1 LRRWRVHRPASPTG
15 LLFPTR
21 TGLPVY
27 SATLRVMVKRR
38 ERKAGLAHKDV
49 HSPMLQYT
57 CATELYRQ
65 TKDIRLLQ
73 KALGYA
79 DLSTMMIDTPIVD
92 DSLETVESREEGEG
106 KLRPPVLVSSCCP
119 CMLYSTSR
127 GCHSPGLKDTLHTFF
142 LRHIH
147 KHSVRLHIP
156 RSDRKNR
163 LAVYRVMT

>member
-21 TGLPVY
+21 TDLPVS

-49 HSPMLQYT
+49 HSPILQYT

-73 KALGYA
+73 KALGYT

-106 KLRPPVLVSSCCP
+106 KFRPLYSSPYVALVCSTQQAVAGTPLVSRIPSIP
-119 CMLYSTSR
+119 SSFGTYTNTPY
-127 GCHSPGLKDTLHTFF
+127 GCTYHAQTVKIDLQYTVS
-142 LRHIH
+142 
-147 KHSVRLHIP
+147 
-156 RSDRKNR
+156 
-163 LAVYRVMT
+163 